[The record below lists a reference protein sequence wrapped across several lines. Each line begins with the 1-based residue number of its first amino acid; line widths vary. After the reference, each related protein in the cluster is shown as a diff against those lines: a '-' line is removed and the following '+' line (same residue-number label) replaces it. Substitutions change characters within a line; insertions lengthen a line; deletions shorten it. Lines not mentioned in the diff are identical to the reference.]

1 MLKQQC
7 PICRQHTDKQ
17 LPLLTDNKKG
27 TKDGRQQPDFVPFH
41 NMHVQLH
48 EKQYSE
54 VLPFILASIATYDE
68 TSKNDTLL
76 YLSYYAKGSFYRK
89 KGLKDQSLESML
101 EAEKISKSIENPPG
115 SVGFYSDI
123 ANLFFEL
130 QHYEEALQYYL
141 DLLHKNDFSANKKLQ
156 GAVYN
161 NIARCYATIESHDYE
176 KAEFY
181 YKKSLDFYGKFQ
193 DSLNLSAVHLNLGD
207 LYFEQYKDRKAIVH
221 LKKAL
226 LYSDVS
232 EASDIKDDIYF
243 NLSLAMESA
252 GETEKALEF
261 YKKYVEQLE
270 GIWNRD
276 KVWRLA
282 EQEKKFVVDKKQ
294 TEIKLLEKE
303 AKLQKMLLEAKRQQS
318 NTFFS
323 IASALLLLLLIALY
337 SYQQRIKKNRV
348 IATQNLQLDELNK
361 TKDRLFSIIAHDLRT
376 PVHLLKES
384 NLKLKN
390 AFVKNE
396 PSIVAKQLEFNIR
409 MTENTYSMLDN
420 LLYWS
425 LEQKKGTFFKKEQLP
440 LSPIVEQVLM
450 NYSDALI
457 MKNIALEKNIPEG
470 IQIYADSNAI
480 KIVLRNIIDN
490 AIKFTHEGGS
500 ITIDAHVHENQAGLV
515 VQDNGIGINK
525 TALDTIFN
533 SGRETRQKDTSG
545 RMSTGLGLELCRIM
559 TEKNGGELFLESEEG
574 KGTTVRILFELVKN

>member
-7 PICRQHTDKQ
+7 PLCRHHTDKQ
-17 LPLLTDNKKG
+17 LPLLTENKKG

-41 NMHVQLH
+41 NMHVQLY

-54 VLPFILASIATYDE
+54 VLPFILASIATYSE
-68 TSKNDTLL
+68 APKNDTLL
-76 YLSYYAKGSFYRK
+76 YLSYYAKGSFYTK
-89 KGLKDQSLESML
+89 KGLKDQSLVSML
-101 EAEKISKSIENPPG
+101 EAEKICKSMKNPPG

-130 QHYEEALQYYL
+130 SKYEQALQYYL
-141 DLLHKNDFSANKKLQ
+141 DLLHKNDFSTNKKLQ

-176 KAEFY
+176 KAESY
-181 YKKSLDFYGKFQ
+181 YKKSLAFYGAYQ
-193 DSLNLSAVHLNLGD
+193 DSLNLAAVHLNLGD
-207 LYFEQYKDRKAIVH
+207 LYFEQYKDRMAIVH

-226 LYSDVS
+226 LYSDAS
-232 EASDIKDDIYF
+232 EAADIKDDIYF

-252 GETEKALEF
+252 GETKKALAF

-276 KVWRLA
+276 RIWGLA
-282 EQEKKFVVDKKQ
+282 EQEKKFIVDKKQ

-323 IASALLLLLLIALY
+323 IASALLLLLLIGLY
-337 SYQQRIKKNRV
+337 SYRQRIKKNKV

-384 NLKLKN
+384 NLKLKS
-390 AFVKNE
+390 ALVKNE
-396 PSIVAKQLEFNIR
+396 LPILEKQLEFNIR

-425 LEQKKGTFFKKEQLP
+425 LEQKKGTFFKKEELP
-440 LSPIVEQVLM
+440 LDSIVEQVLM
-450 NYSDALI
+450 NYSDGLK
-457 MKNIALEKNIPEG
+457 MKKIELKKDIPEG
-470 IQIYADSNAI
+470 ILIYADSNAF

-490 AIKFTHEGGS
+490 AIKFTHENGC
-500 ITIDAHVHENQAGLV
+500 ITISASIRENQAELV
-515 VQDNGIGINK
+515 IQDNGIGIKK
-525 TALDTIFN
+525 TVLDTIFN
-533 SGRETRQKDTSG
+533 SGRESRQKDTSG

-559 TEKNGGELFLESEEG
+559 TEKNEGELYLESEEG
-574 KGTTVRILFELVKN
+574 KGTLVRILFELVKN